1 MSPTAPSCNPAM
13 GPGRSECCFEI
24 TSSSHSLGGG
34 GSDKISQ
41 AGIGITAPVGIVL
54 RSKGIQRIGALI
66 SATGIPA
73 VRCPRHIDEYGV
85 IRRSSKP
92 FRCLSIH

>member
-1 MSPTAPSCNPAM
+1 LSPTAPSCNPAM
-13 GPGRSECCFEI
+13 EPGRSECCFEI

-54 RSKGIQRIGALI
+54 RSK
-66 SATGIPA
+66 
-73 VRCPRHIDEYGV
+73 
-85 IRRSSKP
+85 
-92 FRCLSIH
+92 